1 MIRGYLAVVIGHDQ
15 KAKGALAVEP
25 LSCYEYDYN
34 SEIAKLV
41 AREATDMGVKAQV
54 FDRNQGLKAAYENV
68 NGWLR
73 NRVGCSI
80 ELHFNASTNPAA
92 MGCETLYID
101 RNHSDVLAGMVQ
113 MEVLKALYY
122 LDSNNGRPE
131 FRQKHN
137 RRTKALAKSDRGYGN
152 LSLLEGI
159 AGVIAEPFFGSN
171 LEDAK
176 TALERKKEYAIALIM
191 ASRSFFALPHPPR

>member
-1 MIRGYLAVVIGHDQ
+1 MIRGFLAVVIGHDQ

-41 AREATDMGVKAQV
+41 TKLATDMGVKAQV
-54 FDRNQGLKAAYENV
+54 FNRNEGLLACYENV

-80 ELHFNASTNPAA
+80 ELHFNASENPAA
-92 MGCETLYID
+92 MGCETLYIPEN
-101 RNHSDVLAGMVQ
+101 RSDLLASFVQ
-113 MEVLKALYY
+113 TEVLKALYY
-122 LDSNNGRPE
+122 LDSNSARPS
-131 FRQKHN
+131 FRQVHN
-137 RRTKALAKSDRGYGN
+137 RRTKALKKADRGYGN

-171 LEDAK
+171 TEDAK
-176 TALERKKEYAIALIM
+176 AALERKVEYATALIM
-191 ASRSFFALPHPPR
+191 ASRSFFALPHPLR